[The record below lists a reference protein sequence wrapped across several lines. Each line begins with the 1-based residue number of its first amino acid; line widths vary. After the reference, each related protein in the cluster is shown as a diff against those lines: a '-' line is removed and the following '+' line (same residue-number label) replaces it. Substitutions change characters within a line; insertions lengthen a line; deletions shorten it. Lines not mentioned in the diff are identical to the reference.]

1 MEAILKRYFGFSAFR
16 PYQKEVIQG
25 ILRGKDCLVVKGTG
39 SGKSLCYQV
48 PPLVVGKTGIVVS
61 PLISLMQD
69 QVMALKQRGIKS
81 EYLGS
86 SQTDY
91 TVQDK
96 AERGQYNIL
105 FMTPEKACS
114 VSMSFWS
121 KLKKEGICLF
131 AVDEAHCIS
140 EWGHDFRVEYKQLDK
155 LRDVL
160 PGLPFVALTATA
172 TEKVRSDIINSLKM
186 KDPQVTIGSFDRT
199 NLFYGVRSFDR
210 GPLFMNKL
218 VLDISK
224 YVASGGSTIIYCT
237 TIKDVEQI
245 SKALEEAGISAG
257 IYHAQMDKESRA
269 ESHRLFIRD
278 EVQVMVATVAFGMG
292 IDKPNVRQV
301 IHYGCPKSLES
312 YYQESGRCGRDGI
325 ASVCWLYYTRSD
337 FAKANF
343 YCGESLTEN
352 QRTAIMESLMAAQQY
367 CSIAT
372 CRRNFLLSYFG
383 EKSESE
389 KCGNCDNCIDSQ
401 KERDMSKEAF
411 LLLACIQS
419 CWGTWGLNMY
429 VDILRGSRAKKI
441 LNAQFDMLP
450 LHGLGREY
458 SSNWWKALA
467 SQLIFNGYLTE
478 NIRDVY
484 RTISISAK
492 GQKFLNSVRQDCLPP
507 LFLPVTS
514 EMIGERK

>member
-1 MEAILKRYFGFSAFR
+1 MAMDRRGHAKAQKSFPSKRREFWRSIEQRNNCHIIMFFLTLRYFGFSAFR
-16 PYQKEVIQG
+16 PYQKEVIQA
-25 ILRGKDCLVVKGTG
+25 ILRGKDCLVVTGTG

-86 SQTDY
+86 TQTDS
-91 TVQDK
+91 TVQAK
-96 AERGQYNIL
+96 AESGQYNIL

-114 VSMSFWS
+114 LPLSFWS
-121 KLKKEGICLF
+121 KLKKAGICLF

-140 EWGHDFRVEYKQLDK
+140 EWGHNFRAEYELLDDF
-155 LRDVL
+155 RDVL

-172 TEKVRSDIINSLKM
+172 PEKVRSDIINYLKM

-199 NLFYGVRSFDR
+199 NLFYGVKFFKRPR
-210 GPLFMNKL
+210 LFMNEL

-224 YVASGGSTIIYCT
+224 YLASGGSTIVYCR
-237 TIKDVEQI
+237 TIKAVEQI
-245 SKALEEAGISAG
+245 SKSLKEAGISAG

-337 FAKANF
+337 FAKAEL
-343 YCGESLTEN
+343 YCGESPTEN
-352 QRTAIMESLMAAQQY
+352 KRTAIMESLMAAQRTSNKGNTSGKGKDVAADEEEIPSLRTSAAHMMAGEENMVELNDRMNEFQIIVEW
-367 CSIAT
+367 IA
-372 CRRNFLLSYFG
+372 CHL
-383 EKSESE
+383 EV
-389 KCGNCDNCIDSQ
+389 
-401 KERDMSKEAF
+401 A
-411 LLLACIQS
+411 
-419 CWGTWGLNMY
+419 
-429 VDILRGSRAKKI
+429 
-441 LNAQFDMLP
+441 LNALPQRQEFDT
-450 LHGLGREY
+450 GNQQREEI
-458 SSNWWKALA
+458 WCIA
-467 SQLIFNGYLTE
+467 S
-478 NIRDVY
+478 
-484 RTISISAK
+484 
-492 GQKFLNSVRQDCLPP
+492 
-507 LFLPVTS
+507 
-514 EMIGERK
+514 